1 MRAHQM
7 RTTLQLDDD
16 VLAAAR
22 VLARQRRTSLGAVIS
37 ALVRQALVAPTAGG
51 PASDPSDEGDH
62 RNGLPLLPWKAE
74 GAPVDL
80 ELVNRLRD
88 ELP

>member
-1 MRAHQM
+1 M

-22 VLARQRRTSLGAVIS
+22 VLARQRQTSLGAVIS
-37 ALVRQALVAPTAGG
+37 ALARQCLVAPAPGSSPG
-51 PASDPSDEGDH
+51 NPKSHH
-62 RNGLPLLPWKAE
+62 RNGLPLLPWQAQ

-80 ELVNRLRD
+80 ELVNSLRD
-88 ELP
+88 ELA